1 MSTLKLS
8 FTNTYEHAVLTL
20 KKGNKCNIRKMKHNA
35 LALKAGLNESG
46 PMIVFLIDL
55 NESYRTAAKLLYDGS
70 CNYDESQWRHWTD
83 YNIMED
89 TMCDEIL

>member
-46 PMIVFLIDL
+46 PMAIVLP
-55 NESYRTAAKLLYDGS
+55 NESYPSYTPPNRGEATVRRFL
-70 CNYDESQWRHWTD
+70 
-83 YNIMED
+83 
-89 TMCDEIL
+89 